1 MVYVRTILGILI
13 APPVGEDQPM
23 LNSKRCLRSLL
34 MVASLTT
41 SVIITSCAAR
51 VGVGYRVYDPYYRDY
66 HAWDDHETVY
76 YNQWAGETHRD
87 AHRDFRKLNKG
98 EQKEYWNWRH
108 SHSEKD

>member
-1 MVYVRTILGILI
+1 
-13 APPVGEDQPM
+13 M

-34 MVASLTT
+34 MVASLAT

-51 VGVGYRVYDPYYRDY
+51 VGVGYRVHDPYYRDY
-66 HAWDDHETVY
+66 HVWDDHETVY

-98 EQKEYWNWRH
+98 EQKEYWDWRH
-108 SHSEKD
+108 KHSDKH